1 MSARVDCRQIVAPLD
16 RGEARI
22 PALVTLPSGRLL
34 LFYDERP
41 APASGNGSDFNGL
54 TMASDLPNPNR
65 IRWVERSLPD
75 EDENASK
82 WSTPRDLPLALP
94 AITSDACV
102 GIDGD
107 GLLHLAC
114 ASTRGRVGYMDSRAD
129 GERLQA
135 ILAWGSGPEDLQA
148 RDITDEL
155 YSRTGAEAL
164 FATSGS
170 TVTWQGAVLLPY
182 VVRVGDR
189 THVQVV
195 AVRGGEIQWL
205 SDPLVGPRDVLLDE
219 TTLALWDGRLV
230 ANCRLQGFEG
240 RGSGARYLAWGDGRS
255 WSGGQLWDCEDPG
268 CNAKQLADL
277 FIHPHSL
284 SSRSAGTIVRLTPP
298 WEGNVHAEA
307 LAALGGGEF
316 GYSDVCVHGDEVVVV
331 FERDR
336 GLWESVLSLTEL
348 VS

>member
-1 MSARVDCRQIVAPLD
+1 MNARMDCRQIVAPLKG
-16 RGEARI
+16 GEARI
-22 PALVTLPSGRLL
+22 PALVVLPDGCML

-41 APASGNGSDFNGL
+41 APASGKGSDFNGL

-65 IRWVERSLPD
+65 IRWVERTFPAEGD
-75 EDENASK
+75 NASR
-82 WSTPRDLPLALP
+82 WSTPRGLPFTLP

-114 ASTRGRVGYMDSRAD
+114 ASTQGQVGYMDSRAD
-129 GERLQA
+129 AEHLQA
-135 ILAWGSGPEDLQA
+135 ILAWGSGPEDLQV
-148 RDITDEL
+148 RDLADEL
-155 YSRTGAEAL
+155 YSRTGADAL

-182 VVRVGDR
+182 VVRVGNR

-195 AVRGGEIQWL
+195 AVRGGAIQWL
-205 SDPLVGPRDVLLDE
+205 SDPLVGPRGVLLDE

-240 RGSGARYLAWGDGRS
+240 RGSGARYLAWGDGHS
-255 WSGGQLWDCEDPG
+255 WNGGQLWDCEDPG
-268 CNAKQLADL
+268 CNAKQLADF
-277 FIHPHSL
+277 FIHPNSL
-284 SSRSAGTIVRLTPP
+284 SSRCAGSVLRLSPP
-298 WEGNVHAEA
+298 WEGSVRAEA

-316 GYSDVCVHGDEVVVV
+316 GYSDVCVRGDEVVVV

-336 GLWESVLSLTEL
+336 GLWDVVLSMTEL

>member
-1 MSARVDCRQIVAPLD
+1 MTTRGEPRQILAPIGS
-16 RGEARI
+16 GEVRI
-22 PALVTLPSGRLL
+22 PAIVTVASGRTI

-41 APASGNGSDFNGL
+41 APASGKGSDFNGL

-65 IRWVERSLPD
+65 IRWVECTFPAEGD
-75 EDENASK
+75 NASR
-82 WSTPRDLPLALP
+82 WSTPRDLPLTLP

-114 ASTRGRVGYMDSRAD
+114 ASTQGQVGYMDSRAD
-129 GERLQA
+129 AEHLQA
-135 ILAWGSGPEDLQA
+135 ILAWGRGPENLQVCDLA
-148 RDITDEL
+148 DEL
-155 YSRTGAEAL
+155 YARTGADAL

-205 SDPLVGPRDVLLDE
+205 SDPLVGPQGVLLDE

-240 RGSGARYLAWGDGRS
+240 RGSGARYLAWGDGHS
-255 WSGGQLWDCEDPG
+255 WNGGQLWDCEDPG
-268 CNAKQLADL
+268 CNAKQVADF

-284 SSRSAGTIVRLTPP
+284 SSRRAGSVLRLTPP
-298 WEGNVHAEA
+298 WEGSVRAEA
-307 LAALGGGEF
+307 VAALDGGEF
-316 GYSDVCVHGDEVVVV
+316 GYSDVCVRGDEVVVV

-336 GLWESVLSLTEL
+336 GLWDVVLSLTEI

>member
-1 MSARVDCRQIVAPLD
+1 MTTRGEPRQILAPIGS
-16 RGEARI
+16 GEVRI
-22 PALVTLPSGRLL
+22 PAIVTVASGRTI

-41 APASGNGSDFNGL
+41 APASGKGSDFNGL

-65 IRWVERSLPD
+65 IRWVECTFPAEGD
-75 EDENASK
+75 NASR
-82 WSTPRDLPLALP
+82 WSTPRDLPLTLP

-114 ASTRGRVGYMDSRAD
+114 ASTQGQVGYMDSRAD
-129 GERLQA
+129 AEHLQA
-135 ILAWGSGPEDLQA
+135 ILAWGSGPENLQVCDLA
-148 RDITDEL
+148 DEL
-155 YSRTGAEAL
+155 YARTGADAL

-205 SDPLVGPRDVLLDE
+205 SDPLVGPQGVLLDE

-240 RGSGARYLAWGDGRS
+240 RGAGGRYLAWGDGRS
-255 WSGGQLWDCEDPG
+255 WAGGQLWECEDPG
-268 CNAKQLADL
+268 CNAKVMGDL
-277 FIHPHSL
+277 FVHPHSL
-284 SSRSAGTIVRLTPP
+284 SARERGAVLRLTPP
-298 WEGNVHAEA
+298 WEGTVRAECVA
-307 LAALGGGEF
+307 SLGVGGF
-316 GYSDVCVHGDEVVVV
+316 GYSDAVRSGDEAVVV
-331 FERDR
+331 FERDC
-336 GLWESVLSLTEL
+336 GVWEAVVPRCEL
-348 VS
+348 LP

>member
-22 PALVTLPSGRLL
+22 PALVMLPNGRML

-41 APASGNGSDFNGL
+41 APASGKGSDFNGL

-65 IRWVERSLPD
+65 IRWVERTFPAEGD
-75 EDENASK
+75 NASR
-82 WSTPRDLPLALP
+82 WSAPRDLPPALP
-94 AITSDACV
+94 AIISDACV

-114 ASTRGRVGYMDSRAD
+114 ASTQGQVGYMDSRAD
-129 GERLQA
+129 GEHLQA
-135 ILAWGSGPEDLQA
+135 ILAWGSSPEDL
-148 RDITDEL
+148 RVTDLTDEL
-155 YSRTGAEAL
+155 YRESGADAL

-170 TVTWQGAVLLPY
+170 TVSFNGAVLIPY
-182 VVRVGDR
+182 VVRVGEETR
-189 THVQVV
+189 IQVV
-195 AVRGGEIQWL
+195 ALRAGSIEWI
-205 SDPLVGPRDVLLDE
+205 SDPLVGPEGVLLDE
-219 TTLALWDGRLV
+219 TTLTVWDGRVV

-268 CNAKQLADL
+268 CNAKQLADF

-284 SSRSAGTIVRLTPP
+284 SSRSAGTVVRLTPP
-298 WEGNVHAEA
+298 WEGNVHAEVVV
-307 LAALGGGEF
+307 ALGGGEF
-316 GYSDVCVHGDEVVVV
+316 GYSDVCVRGDEIVVV

-336 GLWESVLSLTEL
+336 GLWEVVVPRREL
-348 VS
+348 LP

>member
-1 MSARVDCRQIVAPLD
+1 MSAHMDCRQIVAPLD

-22 PALVTLPSGRLL
+22 PALASLPSGRMI

-41 APASGNGSDFNGL
+41 APASGRGSDFNGL

-65 IRWVERSLPD
+65 IRWVERTLPA
-75 EDENASK
+75 EGENAPS

-135 ILAWGSGPEDLQA
+135 ILAWGSGPEDLQV
-148 RDITDEL
+148 RDLADEL
-155 YSRTGAEAL
+155 YSRTGADAL

-205 SDPLVGPRDVLLDE
+205 SDPLVGPQDVLLDE

-240 RGSGARYLAWGDGRS
+240 RGSGARYLAWGDGRT
-255 WSGGQLWDCEDPG
+255 WQGEQLWKCEDPG
-268 CNAKQLADL
+268 CNAKQLAEF

-284 SSRSAGTIVRLTPP
+284 TSRSAGAVVRLSPP
-298 WEGNVHAEA
+298 WDGSVRAEA
-307 LAALGGGEF
+307 VAALDGGEF
-316 GYSDVCVHGDEVVVV
+316 GYSDVCVRGDEVVAV

-336 GLWESVLSLTEL
+336 GLWDAVFSMSEL

>member
-1 MSARVDCRQIVAPLD
+1 MNARMDCRQIVAPLE

-22 PALVTLPSGRLL
+22 PALTVLPNGRML

-41 APASGNGSDFNGL
+41 APASGKGSDFNGL

-65 IRWVERSLPD
+65 IRWVERTFPAEGD
-75 EDENASK
+75 NASR
-82 WSTPRDLPLALP
+82 WSTPRDLPLTLP

-114 ASTRGRVGYMDSRAD
+114 ASTQGQVGYMDSRAD
-129 GERLQA
+129 AEHLRA
-135 ILAWGSGPEDLQA
+135 ILAWGSGPEDLQV
-148 RDITDEL
+148 RDLTDEL
-155 YSRTGAEAL
+155 YSRTGADAL

-170 TVTWQGAVLLPY
+170 TVTWQGALLLPY

-205 SDPLVGPRDVLLDE
+205 SDPLVGPQGVLLDE

-240 RGSGARYLAWGDGRS
+240 RGSGARYLAWGDGHS
-255 WSGGQLWDCEDPG
+255 WNGGQLWDCEDPG

-284 SSRSAGTIVRLTPP
+284 SSRRAGSVLRLTPP
-298 WEGNVHAEA
+298 WEGRVRAEA
-307 LAALGGGEF
+307 VAALCGGEF
-316 GYSDVCVHGDEVVVV
+316 GYSDLCVRGDEVVVV

-336 GLWESVLSLTEL
+336 DLWGVVLSMTEL

>member
-1 MSARVDCRQIVAPLD
+1 MTTRGEPRQILAPIGS
-16 RGEARI
+16 GEVRI
-22 PALVTLPSGRLL
+22 PAILTVASGRTI

-54 TMASDLPNPNR
+54 TMASDLPNPNK
-65 IRWVERSLPD
+65 IRWMERSAAGEWL
-75 EDENASK
+75 A
-82 WSTPRDLPLALP
+82 PRDLPATLP

-114 ASTRGRVGYMDSRAD
+114 ASTQGQVGYMDSRAD
-129 GERLQA
+129 AEHLQA
-135 ILAWGSGPEDLQA
+135 ILAWGSGPENLQVCDLA
-148 RDITDEL
+148 DEL
-155 YSRTGAEAL
+155 YARTGADAL

-205 SDPLVGPRDVLLDE
+205 SDPLVGPQGVLLDE

-240 RGSGARYLAWGDGRS
+240 RGSGARYLAWGDGHS
-255 WSGGQLWDCEDPG
+255 WNGGQLWECEDPG
-268 CNAKQLADL
+268 CNAKAMGDL
-277 FIHPHSL
+277 FVHPHSL
-284 SSRSAGTIVRLTPP
+284 SARERGAVLRLTPP
-298 WEGNVHAEA
+298 WEGAVRAECVA
-307 LAALGGGEF
+307 SLGVGGF
-316 GYSDVCVHGDEVVVV
+316 GYSDALRSGDEAVVV
-331 FERDR
+331 FERDC
-336 GLWESVLSLTEL
+336 GVWEAVVPRCEL
-348 VS
+348 LP

>member
-1 MSARVDCRQIVAPLD
+1 MNARMDCRQIVAPLD

-22 PALVTLPSGRLL
+22 PALVTLPNGRLL

-65 IRWVERSLPD
+65 IRWVERTFSAEGD
-75 EDENASK
+75 NASR
-82 WSTPRDLPLALP
+82 WSTPRDLPLTLP

-114 ASTRGRVGYMDSRAD
+114 ASTQGQVGYMDSRTDA
-129 GERLQA
+129 EHLQA
-135 ILAWGSGPEDLQA
+135 ILAWGSGPEDLQV
-148 RDITDEL
+148 RDLADEL
-155 YSRTGAEAL
+155 YSRTGADAL

-170 TVTWQGAVLLPY
+170 TVTWQEAVLLPY
-182 VVRVGDR
+182 VVRVGNH

-195 AVRGGEIQWL
+195 AVRDGEIQWL
-205 SDPLVGPRDVLLDE
+205 SDPLVGPQGVLLDE
-219 TTLALWDGRLV
+219 TTLALWDGRVV

-240 RGSGARYLAWGDGRS
+240 RGAGGRFLAWGDGRS
-255 WSGGQLWDCEDPG
+255 WAGGQLWECEDPG
-268 CNAKQLADL
+268 CNAKAMGDL
-277 FIHPHSL
+277 FVHPHSL
-284 SSRSAGTIVRLTPP
+284 SSRSAGTVVRLSPP
-298 WEGNVHAEA
+298 WEGNVRAEA
-307 LAALGGGEF
+307 VAALDGGEF
-316 GYSDVCVHGDEVVVV
+316 GYSDVCVRGDEVVVV

-336 GLWESVLSLTEL
+336 GLWDAVFSMSEL